1 MQMPKRAPPI
11 TKPEIILDQY
21 ARTPL
26 YKQLY
31 ERLRDAILAGQLTP
45 DARLPSTRVL
55 ASELGVSRTTTALA
69 YEHLLL
75 EGYIE
80 SRVGAGTSVAHLQTA
95 QRKQVADDAGH
106 PRAVESA
113 GPRTAMLSRRGCLLV
128 DTPFPEAFYAN
139 QVGGAANLFRVGQ
152 PEVASFP
159 YETWAR
165 LVAKH
170 ARRSLHAVSYYQ
182 DVRGYAPLRA
192 AIAAHIGVTRG
203 VHCAPEQII
212 VTAGAQGALDLVA
225 RVLLDPG
232 DPVWVE
238 DPGYGGARGAL
249 LAAGA
254 KLVAVPVDG
263 EGIDVEA
270 GRAHYRDARLAF
282 VTPLH
287 QFPTGVTMSL
297 RRRLALLQWAREAQA
312 WIVEDDYDSEYRFS
326 GRPLEALQG
335 LDSAARVIYVGTFSK
350 VLFPSLRLGYL
361 VAPPALIE
369 GLLAA
374 RDFIDM
380 HPPLLEQMA
389 LDDFIVEGHFAR
401 HLRKMR
407 AQYLARR
414 DALVDALRRE
424 LGDVLDVAA
433 PEAGMHLVAWLPPGV
448 DGRAA
453 AARVAAYD
461 QHILPVSHFS
471 VGPLPRDGLV
481 LGFAGD
487 APHALRAGVL
497 VLARALRGTS

>member
-1 MQMPKRAPPI
+1 MPKRAPPI
-11 TKPEIILDQY
+11 TTPEIVLDQR

-26 YKQLY
+26 YTQLY

-45 DARLPSTRVL
+45 DARLPSTRAL
-55 ASELGVSRTTTALA
+55 ASELGISRTTTALA

-80 SRVGAGTSVAHLQTA
+80 SKVGAGTCVAHLQTA
-95 QRKQVADDAGH
+95 QRMPVVGGAGNQ
-106 PRAVESA
+106 RVSESE
-113 GPRTAMLSRRGCLLV
+113 GLRTAMLSRRGQLLV
-128 DTPFPEAFYAN
+128 NTPFPEAFYAN
-139 QVGGAANLFRVGQ
+139 QAGGAASLFRVGQ
-152 PEVASFP
+152 PDVASFP

-170 ARRSLHAVSYYQ
+170 ARRSLQGVSYYQ
-182 DVRGYAPLRA
+182 DVHGYAPLRA

-212 VTAGAQGALDLVA
+212 LTAGAQGALDLVA

-232 DPVWVE
+232 DPAWIE

-254 KLVAVPVDG
+254 KLVGVPVDR

-270 GRAHYRDARLAF
+270 GRARWPDARLAI
-282 VTPLH
+282 VTPSH

-297 RRRLALLQWAREAQA
+297 RRRLALLQWARDAQA
-312 WIVEDDYDSEYRFS
+312 WIIEDDYDSEYRFS

-361 VAPPALIE
+361 VAPAALLE

-389 LDDFIVEGHFAR
+389 LADFIAEGHFAR

-407 AQYLARR
+407 VQYRERR
-414 DALVDALRRE
+414 DALVDALTRE
-424 LGDVLDVAA
+424 LGDLLDVAA

-448 DGRAA
+448 DGHAATRAA
-453 AARVAAYD
+453 AAHD

-481 LGFAGD
+481 LGFAGN
-487 APHALRAGVL
+487 APQALRAGVL
-497 VLARALRGTS
+497 VLARALRGIS